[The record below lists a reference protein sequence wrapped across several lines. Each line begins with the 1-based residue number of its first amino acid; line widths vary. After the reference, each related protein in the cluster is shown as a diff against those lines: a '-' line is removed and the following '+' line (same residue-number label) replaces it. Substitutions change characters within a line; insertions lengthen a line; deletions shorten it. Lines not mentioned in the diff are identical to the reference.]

1 MKIKWINGRKL
12 IPKVGEVDFGD
23 VLDIAEDL
31 GKALIKQGQAKRLK
45 SYIGDGK
52 SSQKIKVKGGD
63 S

>member
-23 VLDIAEDL
+23 VLEVAEDL
-31 GKALIKQGQAKRLK
+31 GKALIKQGQAKKLK
-45 SYIGDGK
+45 SYTGDGK

-63 S
+63 N